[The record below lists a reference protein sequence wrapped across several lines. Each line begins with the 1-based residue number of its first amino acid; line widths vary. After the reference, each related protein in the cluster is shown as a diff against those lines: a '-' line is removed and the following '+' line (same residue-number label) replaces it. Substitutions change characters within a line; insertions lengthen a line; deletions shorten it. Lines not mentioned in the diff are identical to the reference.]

1 VDRQSERLNQ
11 FIEIYLRHFIS
22 HRQDDWVTLLPLA
35 EFAYNNGVHTGSKH
49 SPFYLCYG
57 YNPDFTVGDTSEKT
71 VPQVDELADFL
82 KQNLE
87 EAKAALTIAQ
97 DKQSYYY
104 NLKQRDATK
113 LDIGDKVFLDS
124 GNIRTS

>member
-1 VDRQSERLNQ
+1 V
-11 FIEIYLRHFIS
+11 
-22 HRQDDWVTLLPLA
+22 
-35 EFAYNNGVHTGSKH
+35 EFAYNNGVHAGSKH
-49 SPFYLCYG
+49 SLFYLCYG

-71 VPQVDELADFL
+71 VPQADELAEFL

-104 NLKQRDATK
+104 NLK
-113 LDIGDKVFLDS
+113 
-124 GNIRTS
+124 